1 METCRAP
8 RATFPPA
15 TRRAVAVRP
24 GIQRVL
30 TLWPMTHIWQMQRHF
45 GLQFQ
50 LTFSDSPQKPLQ
62 SWRVWVTIAEW
73 NPMTFCTKYRMYSI
87 FWEKHSTFSFWESV
101 NTFALDI
108 CFLGKMSASPCQTV
122 NHQAARVRAV
132 EITLQRN
139 VYKMFISRH
148 FHIVTIYHG
157 EDDKKCS

>member
-30 TLWPMTHIWQMQRHF
+30 TLWTMPIWQRQRHF
-45 GLQFQ
+45 GLQFSWPSVTAHKS
-50 LTFSDSPQKPLQ
+50 LCSRGGSGWPLLNEIHWH
-62 SWRVWVTIAEW
+62 SVLNIGCIRY
-73 NPMTFCTKYRMYSI
+73 FGK
-87 FWEKHSTFSFWESV
+87 KHSTFSFWESV

-157 EDDKKCS
+157 